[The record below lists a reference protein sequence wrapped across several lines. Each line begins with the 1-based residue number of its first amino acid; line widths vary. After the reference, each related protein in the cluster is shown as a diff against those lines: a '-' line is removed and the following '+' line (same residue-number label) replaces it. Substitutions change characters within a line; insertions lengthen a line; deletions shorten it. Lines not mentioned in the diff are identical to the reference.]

1 MQEIYNYA
9 ENSLEKIAIKKFN
22 VKVYSPNTNIVFTT
36 DLIDQKK
43 RI

>member
-22 VKVYSPNTNIVFTT
+22 IKYENLNSKQVKKVHSIFFANM
-36 DLIDQKK
+36 
-43 RI
+43 

>member
-22 VKVYSPNTNIVFTT
+22 VKYENLNNKQVKEVHLVFFANM
-36 DLIDQKK
+36 
-43 RI
+43 